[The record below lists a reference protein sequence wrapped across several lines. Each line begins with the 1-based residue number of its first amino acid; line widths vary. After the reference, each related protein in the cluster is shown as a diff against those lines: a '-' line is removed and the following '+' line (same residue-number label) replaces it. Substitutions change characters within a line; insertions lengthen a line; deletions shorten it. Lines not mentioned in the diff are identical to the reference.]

1 MRGFLARHLVVES
14 IILFALLLAF
24 WMMTRVIPQGDGDL
38 SELGRYAAE
47 KIVGAQTFLSS
58 FFSETD
64 EASGFGG
71 IVTRFNWAEGAAS
84 SGFCGMSGFAG
95 VYVKNSSAL
104 SYFVIIP
111 AFLIVT
117 FAYNRSSADSFS
129 RIGRA
134 IFSTALISFVIV
146 ITFEVIQLQELQA
159 SVVALPDDSFSS
171 EDFDFGCDLGTKDED
186 KSAASVALFLGNL
199 SAFLGEIRL
208 YLLGLMLWIIGREHA
223 DIRRL
228 QKLALGQQTER
239 EPDDT

>member
-1 MRGFLARHLVVES
+1 MRGFLARHLIIES
-14 IILFALLLAF
+14 IILFALLLTF
-24 WMMTRVIPQGDGDL
+24 WMMTRVLPHGEGTL
-38 SELGRYAAE
+38 SELGRDVSE
-47 KIVGAQTFLSS
+47 KLVGAQVFLSS
-58 FFSETD
+58 FLPETD
-64 EASGFGG
+64 EASRFGG
-71 IVTRFNWAEGAAS
+71 IAKRFNWAEGAAS

-134 IFSTALISFVIV
+134 IFSIALISFVIV

-159 SVVALPDDSFSS
+159 SVVALPDGSFFS
-171 EDFDFGCDLGTKDED
+171 EDFDFGCDLGAKAED

-228 QKLALGQQTER
+228 QKSVLGQQTER
-239 EPDDT
+239 EPDEN